1 MNYVEHLSQD
11 APTVMIEYYCIVA
24 SSALLWFDHMLTF
37 PSEYARIWRRKFT
50 GATLV
55 FLLMR
60 YAAFIERIFFVLEVL
75 VWGAND
81 EAYDHYHAPLKTYL
95 AIAVATAANIASVAA
110 AAFLIVLTW
119 VKTFSIVSYSFRGG
133 SRTPLATVLLQ
144 DGTLYI
150 LVILAFQLPPLLPT
164 VVRVYSIQ
172 SLIWQWL
179 TWLGAGSGIA
189 NWPSAW
195 LYFGEVFVV
204 IAHSRFM
211 LSLRGLYFADGG
223 AGESELTPHWS
234 GINFHGISSRIVG
247 NLGATLDLSPGSGL
261 GAVHGVS
268 PGAMWQDASDREF
281 ESGWADEVPEYCD
294 DPFSA
299 GLMNLRV
306 GMPNVVERVA
316 QERTAKPTAFW
327 LYSSEDLGA
336 LRGDKGAQI
345 SFPALFAPMGANRKR
360 RFPDRHLG
368 SPLPSALM

>member
-37 PSEYARIWRRKFT
+37 PSEYSRIWRRKFT

-60 YAAFIERIFFVLEVL
+60 YAAFFERIFFVLEVL

-81 EAYDHYHAPLKTYL
+81 EAYDHYHAPLNTYL

-110 AAFLIVLTW
+110 AVFLIVLTW
-119 VKTFSIVSYSFRGG
+119 VKTFSIDVVLTLQHVGG
-133 SRTPLATVLLQ
+133 I
-144 DGTLYI
+144 GTLYI

-247 NLGATLDLSPGSGL
+247 NLGATLDLSPGLGL
-261 GAVHGVS
+261 GAGHEVS

-316 QERTAKPTAFW
+316 QDRTAKRFAGRK
-327 LYSSEDLGA
+327 SS
-336 LRGDKGAQI
+336 
-345 SFPALFAPMGANRKR
+345 R
-360 RFPDRHLG
+360 RRVP
-368 SPLPSALM
+368 